1 MSLDEFS
8 IYLENVVMCPE
19 ILIITGDFNFH
30 ENYSTNSDANTFT
43 ELLETFGLLQYKI
56 ISLPTH
62 VSGHILDLVIT
73 RSSDDICICSIH
85 ISSLRISDHNFVHA
99 KFSITRPHL
108 SVEKVKFRKIK
119 QINGESF
126 KSDLKASD
134 LCTTSRSNLD
144 DMVKCYDETMTDLL
158 ESHAPLKIN
167 VIVVRPRVPWFSE
180 ELKCVISKRRKQE
193 RKLLKTGSKCDRD
206 AYRCVCSQYS
216 ALLKKAKGLHYTDQC
231 SGDSKKLFR
240 ILNLLCEGNQ
250 TNPLPP
256 HTGPYQLA
264 NDFGDF
270 FYKKIECI
278 KKSIDRIE
286 VSRSQPILE
295 RGSSLDIKLASF
307 VPMSINDVHNS
318 IMTSSSA
325 SCKLDPITTRLPK
338 RCSSEIAPVITKMIN
353 LSFPYCH
360 FSGSWKIAHV
370 NPLLKRCGLD
380 AEFANFRS
388 VNNLSFVFK
397 TTEKA
402 AVNQLFAH
410 CESCALLPTNQSAH
424 CKFHSTET
432 ALFRVQGDEH
442 DGQT

>member
-1 MSLDEFS
+1 MFYDEFVNH
-8 IYLENVVMCPE
+8 LENVVMCPE

-30 ENYSTNSDANTFT
+30 QNYSTNSDAITFT
-43 ELLETFGLLQYKI
+43 ELLETFGLLQY

-62 VSGHILDLVIT
+62 VSGHILDLLIT

-85 ISSLRISDHNFVHA
+85 VSSLRISDHNFVHA
-99 KFSITRPHL
+99 KFSIPRPHL
-108 SVEKVKFRKIK
+108 SVEKVKSRKIK

-144 DMVKCYDETMTDLL
+144 DMVKCYDDKLTDLL
-158 ESHAPLKIN
+158 ESHAPLKTK
-167 VIVVRPRVPWFSE
+167 VIVVRPRVLCFSE
-180 ELKCVISKRRKQE
+180 ELKRVKSKRRKQE
-193 RKLLKTGSKCDRD
+193 RKLLKTGTKCDRD
-206 AYRCVCSQYS
+206 AYRCVCNQYS
-216 ALLKKAKGLHYTDQC
+216 ALVKKAKGLHYTDLIDQC

-264 NDFGDF
+264 NDLGDF

-295 RGSSLDIKLASF
+295 RGSSLDIKIDSF
-307 VPMSINDVHNS
+307 VPMSVNDVHNS

-325 SCKLDPITTRLPK
+325 S
-338 RCSSEIAPVITKMIN
+338 
-353 LSFPYCH
+353 
-360 FSGSWKIAHV
+360 
-370 NPLLKRCGLD
+370 
-380 AEFANFRS
+380 
-388 VNNLSFVFK
+388 
-397 TTEKA
+397 
-402 AVNQLFAH
+402 
-410 CESCALLPTNQSAH
+410 
-424 CKFHSTET
+424 
-432 ALFRVQGDEH
+432 
-442 DGQT
+442 

>member
-1 MSLDEFS
+1 MIS
-8 IYLENVVMCPE
+8 
-19 ILIITGDFNFH
+19 
-30 ENYSTNSDANTFT
+30 FT
-43 ELLETFGLLQYKI
+43 K
-56 ISLPTH
+56 
-62 VSGHILDLVIT
+62 
-73 RSSDDICICSIH
+73 
-85 ISSLRISDHNFVHA
+85 
-99 KFSITRPHL
+99 
-108 SVEKVKFRKIK
+108 
-119 QINGESF
+119 
-126 KSDLKASD
+126 
-134 LCTTSRSNLD
+134 
-144 DMVKCYDETMTDLL
+144 
-158 ESHAPLKIN
+158 
-167 VIVVRPRVPWFSE
+167 
-180 ELKCVISKRRKQE
+180 
-193 RKLLKTGSKCDRD
+193 KL
-206 AYRCVCSQYS
+206 S
-216 ALLKKAKGLHYTDQC
+216 AL
-231 SGDSKKLFR
+231 
-240 ILNLLCEGNQ
+240 
-250 TNPLPP
+250 
-256 HTGPYQLA
+256 
-264 NDFGDF
+264 
-270 FYKKIECI
+270 

-295 RGSSLDIKLASF
+295 RGSSLDIKLDSF

-325 SCKLDPITTRLPK
+325 SCKLDPITTRLLK

-397 TTEKA
+397 TTKKA

-442 DGQT
+442 DG